1 VNPAGWIEFG
11 RAAFK
16 FADSKGVN
24 QLTCHPDVIK
34 VRQPAARYIRI
45 TLCFRVPVLPVPTR
59 LKRGL
64 HISMPEA
71 I

>member
-24 QLTCHPDVIK
+24 QLTCHPDAIK
-34 VRQPAARYIRI
+34 VRQPAARYI
-45 TLCFRVPVLPVPTR
+45 RVPVLPVPTR